1 MDPVKGSGSG
11 PPSSNFLFLFLVIIY
26 FIFVVGPPS
35 KALDLHIFNKANQPH
50 PNSNYLT
57 QKLNKNNKNIHNSD
71 CVLATN
77 KKKKK
82 KYFTT
87 KEPKNHVLLEKL
99 KLNFL

>member
-1 MDPVKGSGSG
+1 MDLGKGSGSD

-35 KALDLHIFNKANQPH
+35 KALDLHFFNKANQPH

-71 CVLATN
+71 CILATT

-82 KYFTT
+82 KLFYYQRT
-87 KEPKNHVLLEKL
+87 KNHVLLEKL